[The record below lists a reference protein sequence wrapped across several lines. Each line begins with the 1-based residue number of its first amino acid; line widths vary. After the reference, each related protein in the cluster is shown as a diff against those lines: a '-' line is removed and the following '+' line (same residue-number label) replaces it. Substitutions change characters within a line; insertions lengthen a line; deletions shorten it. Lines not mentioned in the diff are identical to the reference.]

1 MPGRAHGEP
10 VVGRFAPFEQHE
22 REALRSDDVAR
33 VNHQPPQAGFVSGR
47 SAAINSSCAAAAE
60 VSLSAAGAE
69 LVDELAFIE
78 PFPMVLAAFCSAC
91 GLCLTLPPSR

>member
-1 MPGRAHGEP
+1 MTWHVSATSRRRPASS
-10 VVGRFAPFEQHE
+10 VV
-22 REALRSDDVAR
+22 S
-33 VNHQPPQAGFVSGR
+33 

-78 PFPMVLAAFCSAC
+78 PFPMVLAAF
-91 GLCLTLPPSR
+91 